1 MGIYDAD
8 CDCVRADERFI
19 CQCVKCG
26 RERLK
31 KNSICVLVR
40 KPYSSPKTLCYLC
53 QSCYV
58 EAIEKLGI
66 TE

>member
-1 MGIYDAD
+1 MGICDAD
-8 CDCVRADERFI
+8 SDCVRADERFI
-19 CQCVKCG
+19 FQCVKCG

-31 KNSICVLVR
+31 KNGICILVR
-40 KPYSSPKTLCYLC
+40 RPYSPPKTLCYLC

>member
-8 CDCVRADERFI
+8 CDFVRADERFI

-40 KPYSSPKTLCYLC
+40 KPYRPTKTLCYLC
-53 QSCYV
+53 QNCYV
-58 EAIEKLGI
+58 ALLDEFGI
-66 TE
+66 VE